1 MSSITHTEYAFI
13 KLFFNQREIISLL
26 PAFQKNMF
34 YYIICRHVR
43 RDRKSD
49 GSSQR
54 WNECF
59 TTHAPLEGRE
69 PICDI
74 TAFRGAC
81 PACRF
86 ATCLNVGMNTE
97 AVLSDEARDE
107 KYSAE
112 KRIKRQQEQLERNN
126 ADIMMT
132 VIKKASVAMIFL
144 TFSSLV

>member
-1 MSSITHTEYAFI
+1 MLFLNFFLINE
-13 KLFFNQREIISLL
+13 KLFHYYLRSE
-26 PAFQKNMF
+26 KNMF